1 MNNRINLMKN
11 IEILFVLFMN
21 LFYKLRL
28 ILNKQVFFKAFRMYP
43 RMSFKRRQINSSI
56 YVL

>member
-11 IEILFVLFMN
+11 ILFVLFMN